1 MKLPQFPVFGGCQ
14 CGAVRFEL
22 KARPLGVYNCYC
34 KDCQRASGST
44 HTISVI
50 MKREDVS
57 FACEAVQSYDKL
69 ADSGRIVRMHGCPKC
84 GYKVWNEPLSAPH
97 LLVMKA
103 GNLDDMSWAQP
114 IGSIWTASKAPWV
127 TIDPDQPS
135 FPGQP
140 PSRESLFNA
149 WNEALAES

>member
-1 MKLPQFPVFGGCQ
+1 MTLPQFPVAGGCQ
-14 CGAVRFEL
+14 CGAVRFQL
-22 KARPLGVYNCYC
+22 NAGPLGVYSCYC

-57 FACEAVQSYDKL
+57 FTCEAVQSYDKV
-69 ADSGRIVRMHGCPKC
+69 ADSGRVVRMNGCPKC
-84 GYKVWNEPLSAPH
+84 GYRVWNEPLAAPH

-103 GNLDDMSWAQP
+103 GNLDDISWARP
-114 IGSIWTASKAPWV
+114 VGSIWTASKAPWV
-127 TIDPDQPS
+127 EIDLSQPH

-140 PSRESLFNA
+140 PSREPLFAA
-149 WNEALAES
+149 WTAALADA